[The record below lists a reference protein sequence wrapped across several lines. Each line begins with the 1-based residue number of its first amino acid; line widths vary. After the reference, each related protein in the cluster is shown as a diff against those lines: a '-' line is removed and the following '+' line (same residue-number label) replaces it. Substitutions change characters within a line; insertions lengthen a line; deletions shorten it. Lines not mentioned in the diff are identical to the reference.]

1 MKLNTQ
7 FYQDKHKKKQINKG
21 KKIAEYIENFS
32 NQEYEKHFSKD
43 VTTEEIRHLST
54 ICQNIINWYPFREN
68 SSILEVGGNL
78 GEITGVLC
86 KKANK
91 VVTLENQPDK
101 ATIIS
106 KRYENQD
113 NLEIILGEWEDIT
126 LTEKFDYITLIGSL
140 PYIAKANHMTSQEMI
155 DELSK
160 NLKEDGILLIAVDN
174 QFGIRYF
181 VGNPENHLNKKFV
194 GLLNY
199 NNEED
204 KIETYTKQKL
214 QKMLE
219 QTGFSYQNF
228 YYPLPD
234 YRMPNVIFSDK
245 EPPKYNSVDKYMP
258 YPKEKSD
265 ILMNEIDLFR
275 EILKNDDSLFS
286 FFANAYL
293 VEASKKENE
302 QKYSYVSY
310 NNLRKPEYRLM
321 TKIGTEYVEKEPVD
335 DKALLHYEQ
344 IKKNIE
350 ILKQKQILTLDY
362 VENGKIRSKYVQ
374 QQYLL
379 SNVLTQKLEQ
389 GKDEE
394 FENIIQEY
402 IQILRKDTYPMQN
415 IQDTIFAEYDISITK
430 PEILKD
436 LHFAKDGLWDMTFKN
451 CFYLENEFYFFDQ
464 EWYSSNLPVEYILY
478 RSLIYTISLRR
489 YVNIEKLIKKYQLA
503 QYRDIFEQLDMK
515 MQEKIREDSI
525 WQYYSQNHNFDI
537 DSTKQELENEKIR
550 GIAKEGAIQNLQKE
564 LQLKE
569 EALENASLKNR
580 IKRLLGGK

>member
-7 FYQDKHKKKQINKG
+7 FYQNKYKKKQINQG

-54 ICQNIINWYPFREN
+54 ICQNSINWYPFKEN
-68 SSILEVGGNL
+68 CSILEIGGNL

-106 KRYENQD
+106 KRYENQE
-113 NLEIILGEWEDIT
+113 NLEIILGEWKDIT

-155 DELSK
+155 SELSQ

-181 VGNPENHLNKKFV
+181 VGNPENYLNKKFV

-204 KIETYTKQKL
+204 KIETYTKPKL
-214 QKMLE
+214 QNMLE
-219 QTGFSYQNF
+219 QTGFHYQHF

-293 VEASKKENE
+293 VEASKQENK
-302 QKYSYVSY
+302 QKYSYISY

-321 TKIGTEYVEKEPVD
+321 TKIGEEYVEKEPVD
-335 DKALLHYEQ
+335 EKALAHYEQ
-344 IKKNIE
+344 IKRNIQ

-362 VENGKIRSKYVQ
+362 VEEGKIRSRYVEQ
-374 QQYLL
+374 PYLL

-389 GKDEE
+389 GKTEE
-394 FENIIQEY
+394 FENIVQAY
-402 IQILRKDTYPMQN
+402 MAILKKDTYATTHV
-415 IQDTIFAEYDISITK
+415 QDTIFAEYDIAITK
-430 PEILKD
+430 PEILQN

-451 CFYLENEFYFFDQ
+451 CFYIQNQFYFFDQ
-464 EWYSSNLPVEYILY
+464 EWYSSNLPVEYIVY
-478 RSLIYTISLRR
+478 RSLLYTISLRR
-489 YVNIEKLIKKYQLA
+489 YVNIEQLIEKYGLTP
-503 QYRDIFEQLDMK
+503 YRDIFEQLDRK

-569 EALENASLKNR
+569 EALQNASLKNR

>member
-1 MKLNTQ
+1 MKVNTQ
-7 FYQDKHKKKQINKG
+7 FYQNKYKKKQINQG

-54 ICQNIINWYPFREN
+54 ICQNSINWYPFKEN
-68 SSILEVGGNL
+68 CSILEIGGNL

-106 KRYENQD
+106 KRYENQE
-113 NLEIILGEWEDIT
+113 NLEIILGEWKDIT

-155 DELSK
+155 SELSQ

-181 VGNPENHLNKKFV
+181 VGNPENYLNKKFV

-214 QKMLE
+214 QNMLE
-219 QTGFSYQNF
+219 QTGFHYQHF

-293 VEASKKENE
+293 VEASKQENK
-302 QKYSYVSY
+302 QKYSYISY

-321 TKIGTEYVEKEPVD
+321 TKIGEEYVEKEPVD
-335 DKALLHYEQ
+335 EKALAHYEQ
-344 IKKNIE
+344 IKRNIQ

-362 VENGKIRSKYVQ
+362 VEEGKIRSRYVEQ
-374 QQYLL
+374 PYLL

-389 GKDEE
+389 GKTEE
-394 FENIIQEY
+394 FENIVQAY
-402 IQILRKDTYPMQN
+402 MAILKKDTYATTHV
-415 IQDTIFAEYDISITK
+415 QDTIFAEYDIAITK
-430 PEILKD
+430 PEILQN

-451 CFYLENEFYFFDQ
+451 CFYIQNQFYFFDQ
-464 EWYSSNLPVEYILY
+464 EWYSSNLPVEYIVY
-478 RSLIYTISLRR
+478 RSLLYTISLRR
-489 YVNIEKLIKKYQLA
+489 YVNIEQLIEKYGLTP
-503 QYRDIFEQLDMK
+503 YRDIFEQLDRK

-569 EALENASLKNR
+569 EALQNASLKNR